1 MARTDTLVDAGPL
14 VSYFH
19 RRDEHHEWA
28 TRQMAHLSPPLY
40 TCEAVLSEAF
50 HLLEDAPQGAQTLV
64 AFLERG
70 IVEVPFAY
78 AEHTGR
84 VHERMRT
91 YADQPMSFADACL
104 VCMAEGRRRPQVF
117 TVDADFRIYRT
128 SDGEPLD
135 VFAPG
140 TG

>member
-1 MARTDTLVDAGPL
+1 MVRTDTLVDAGPL

-40 TCEAVLSEAF
+40 TCEAVLSKAF
-50 HLLEDAPQGAQTLV
+50 HLLEEAPQGAQTLV

-91 YADQPMSFADACL
+91 YADQPMSLADACL
-104 VCMAEGRRRPQVF
+104 VRMAETHPERPVVTADDDFQV
-117 TVDADFRIYRT
+117 YRT
-128 SDGEPLD
+128 ASDESLD
-135 VFAPG
+135 MRLPNG
-140 TG
+140 